1 MDILLIAVVGTLN
14 IACFFVGAK
23 VGQTVS
29 KGETI
34 EVPKIP
40 SPITAYK
47 NHMATKEA
55 EAEKNRL
62 DVILRNIERYDGTDY
77 GQEDVPRGLE

>member
-1 MDILLIAVVGTLN
+1 METILIIAVVGTLN
-14 IACFFVGAK
+14 AVCFFIGAK

-29 KGETI
+29 KGEEI

-47 NHMATKEA
+47 AHREAKEA

-62 DVILRNIERYDGTDY
+62 DVILSNIEKYDGTGA
-77 GQEDVPRGLE
+77 GQEDVPRG

>member
-23 VGQTVS
+23 VGQMVQ

-34 EVPKIP
+34 KAPTINPVKLYNEHIDK
-40 SPITAYK
+40 
-47 NHMATKEA
+47 KEA

-62 DVILRNIERYDGTDY
+62 DVIMRNIEKYDGTGK
-77 GQEDVPRGLE
+77 GQEDVPR

>member
-14 IACFFVGAK
+14 IACFFIGAK
-23 VGQTVS
+23 VGQMVQ

-34 EVPKIP
+34 KAPTINPVKLYNEHIDK
-40 SPITAYK
+40 
-47 NHMATKEA
+47 KEA

-62 DVILRNIERYDGTDY
+62 DIIMRNIERYDGTGK
-77 GQEDVPRGLE
+77 GQEDVPR

>member
-23 VGQTVS
+23 IGQTVH

-34 EVPKIP
+34 KAPTINPVKLYNEHIDK
-40 SPITAYK
+40 
-47 NHMATKEA
+47 KEA

-62 DVILRNIERYDGTDY
+62 DIIMRNIEKYDGTGK
-77 GQEDVPRGLE
+77 GQEDVPR